1 MRHFRVTAGM
11 YWCWQGSWLG
21 KQLCSSQHDAQGLH
35 LELLIRIHKHDHI
48 NCLPLPPP
56 SAGTWCALSS
66 HPKHPIPTPA
76 ATTCE
81 QGYGWGQ
88 GRTADKC
95 TCQPAAT
102 HGHPLQSPKL
112 RYKSLKSSQ
121 RDPSKK
127 PCRHGQGQA
136 GQNTLPKEPPKGSS
150 CRGRRG
156 TQPPVLSLSPGL
168 EQGQP
173 RKLFI
178 PHIRPVIHS
187 VIRPEFY

>member
-81 QGYGWGQ
+81 QGHGWGQ
-88 GRTADKC
+88 GGQQTNVSVSLQPPMGTLCKAPSSIQITEILSKGSQQKTLQAWAGTGRAEHLAQRT
-95 TCQPAAT
+95 T
-102 HGHPLQSPKL
+102 
-112 RYKSLKSSQ
+112 Q
-121 RDPSKK
+121 RLFL
-127 PCRHGQGQA
+127 QGQEGDTASCAQPEPRLGA
-136 GQNTLPKEPPKGSS
+136 GPAS
-150 CRGRRG
+150 
-156 TQPPVLSLSPGL
+156 
-168 EQGQP
+168 
-173 RKLFI
+173 
-178 PHIRPVIHS
+178 
-187 VIRPEFY
+187 